1 LSPCPITYLIAQL
14 PRRPYSL
21 EGRDNLSPISQPQFA
36 QDLRDVVGSG
46 ALGDRE
52 ARAVRWRLTP
62 TRSLAG
68 EGHTK
73 QNEVALGPSPQSEVR
88 LSMRLHSAPRSG
100 NSYKVRLLLGLLGTR
115 CEIVNYDTKGGET
128 HAPGFLKN
136 VNPDGKIPVLE
147 LEDGTMLPESGAILY
162 YLAEGTPYLPEEK
175 LERAQVLRWM
185 FFEQY
190 SLLPNLSRPRLW
202 RMWGVEMTAQRRA
215 ELEQL
220 FEQGYRALGVM
231 ERHLGDHEFFFGDS
245 PTVADVALCV
255 YPRLCPEGG
264 YDLGGF
270 PAVRAWLERIAA
282 LPGYVS
288 PPV

>member
-1 LSPCPITYLIAQL
+1 MRAALS
-14 PRRPYSL
+14 R
-21 EGRDNLSPISQPQFA
+21 SP
-36 QDLRDVVGSG
+36 
-46 ALGDRE
+46 E
-52 ARAVRWRLTP
+52 W
-62 TRSLAG
+62 
-68 EGHTK
+68 
-73 QNEVALGPSPQSEVR
+73 EVR

-128 HAPGFLKN
+128 HAPHFLEN
-136 VNPDGKIPVLE
+136 VNSDGKVPVLE
-147 LEDGTMLPESGAILY
+147 LEDGRMLPESGAILY

-175 LERAQVLRWM
+175 LERAHVLRWM

-190 SLLPNLSRPRLW
+190 SLLLYLSRPRLW

-231 ERHLGDHEFFFGDS
+231 EQHLGEHDYFVGDN
-245 PTVADVALCV
+245 PTVADVALYA

-264 YDLGGF
+264 YDLEGF
-270 PAVRAWLERIAA
+270 PALRAWLERIAA
-282 LPGYVS
+282 LPGYV
-288 PPV
+288 PPPG